1 MLSPYKVLDLSDE
14 RGHLCG
20 QILGDL
26 GADVVLVEPPNGSRS
41 RHTGPFYKDQP
52 HHDRSLAFWAFNRNK
67 RSITLDLERED
78 DRAKLRKL
86 AAGADF
92 LIESAASGAF
102 ARRGLDYPELSAL
115 NPRLIYVSISPFG
128 KDGPKA
134 DSAATDLTLVAAGGT
149 LLLQGDADRSP
160 LRITVPQAFLHAS
173 ADAAA
178 AALIAH
184 QERLRSGLGQ
194 YIDVSAQESISV
206 AAFSQPLVPSLGTT
220 GTMREAGGV
229 RAGKFVA
236 RQVWP
241 ARDGYVVAV
250 LWFGPAIGPATGRLM
265 HCAWEH
271 GFCDEATNNIDWMT
285 LDAKLTSG
293 EVPMEEFERLK
304 GIVAQFTSSL
314 TKAELMKLALERA
327 LLVAPVA
334 TIDEVVNSPHF
345 NARNYWTPIAHPEL
359 DAEVRYTGPF
369 AKFSETPIIHRRK
382 PPALGAHND
391 EVMKEWLPR
400 VSAAQPTS
408 TGASVNN
415 QLPLA
420 GLKVVDLF
428 WAMAGPATT
437 RVLADYGATVVKLE
451 STTRLDTCRTIG
463 PYVQSKFGIETSG
476 LFINLNAGKLGMTLD
491 LGKEEGRR
499 IFHDLVRW
507 ADVVTESFSP
517 KAMRAWG
524 LDYEQLRKVKPDLI
538 MVSSCLMGQTGPFA
552 KYAGYGNLAAAISG
566 FGNLCGW
573 PDRLPAGPYGSY
585 TDCVAPRF
593 TISSILAAL
602 EYRRRTGKGQY
613 IDISQAEASMT
624 FLAPAILDYTA
635 NGRVQRPIGD
645 RDHLMAPHGAYRCAG
660 DDIWIAIACG
670 SDEQWSTLCAL
681 MERKEL
687 AREPRFATMDARL
700 AHQDDLD
707 AIVTAWTCNLDASEL
722 EAKLQAHKIAA
733 AKVASST
740 DMLIDPQLVHREHI
754 VEVEHPKFDKVPVER
769 WAFKLSRTPGGPR
782 RTAPTLGCDNA
793 YVLETILGY
802 SKDRVRELIAGE
814 ILR

>member
-26 GADVVLVEPPNGSRS
+26 GADVVLVEPPGGSRS
-41 RHTGPFYKDQP
+41 RHTGPFYKDRA

-67 RSITLDLERED
+67 RSITLDLDREE
-78 DRAKLRKL
+78 DRVKFRNL

-92 LIESAASGAF
+92 LIESATPGSL
-102 ARRGLDYPELSAL
+102 ARRGLGFADLAAL
-115 NPRLIYVSISPFG
+115 NPRLIYVSITPFG
-128 KDGPKA
+128 QDGPKA
-134 DSAATDLTLVAAGGT
+134 DAAATDLTVAAAGGIVA
-149 LLLQGDADRSP
+149 LQGDADRSP

-184 QERLRSGLGQ
+184 HERLRSGLGQ
-194 YIDVSAQESISV
+194 HIDVSAQEAISL
-206 AAFSQPLVPSLGTT
+206 AAFSQPLVPALGTT
-220 GTMREAGGV
+220 GVMREAGGV

-250 LWFGPAIGPATGRLM
+250 LWFGPAIGAATSRLM
-265 HCAWEH
+265 QCAWER
-271 GFCDEATNNIDWMT
+271 GFCDEATYNIDWMT
-285 LDAKLTSG
+285 LDSKLTSG

-304 GIVAQFTSSL
+304 GIVERFTSSL
-314 TKAELMKLALERA
+314 TKAELMKLALERS

-345 NARNYWTPIAHPEL
+345 NARGYWTPIAHPEL
-359 DAEVRYTGPF
+359 DTEVRYTGPF
-369 AKFSETPIIHRRK
+369 AKFSETPIKHRRK

-391 EVMKEWLPR
+391 EVMREWLPR
-400 VSAAQPTS
+400 TSETRASASVS
-408 TGASVNN
+408 TG
-415 QLPLA
+415 LPLA
-420 GLKVVDLF
+420 GLKVLDCF

-451 STTRLDTCRTIG
+451 STSRLDTCRTIG

-476 LFINLNAGKLGMTLD
+476 LFMNLNAGKLGMTLD

-499 IFHDLVRW
+499 VFHDLVRW

-524 LDYEQLRKVKPDLI
+524 LDYEQLRKVKPDII

-566 FGNLCGW
+566 FGNMCGW
-573 PDRLPAGPYGSY
+573 PDRPPAGPYGSY

-593 TISSILAAL
+593 TVSSILAAL
-602 EYRRRTGKGQY
+602 DYRRRTGKGQY

-624 FLAPAILDYTA
+624 FLSPAILEYTA
-635 NGRVQRPIGD
+635 NGRVQGPIGD

-660 DDIWIAIACG
+660 DDTWIAIAC
-670 SDEQWSTLCAL
+670 SNDESWSALCAL
-681 MERKEL
+681 MDRKEL
-687 AREPRFATMDARL
+687 AHDPRFATMEARL
-700 AHQDDLD
+700 AHQNDLD
-707 AIVTAWTCNLDASEL
+707 AIVTAWTANLDASEL
-722 EAKLQAHKIAA
+722 EAKLQACKIAA

-740 DMLIDPQLVHREHI
+740 DMLIDPQLVHRGHI
-754 VEVEHPKFDKVPVER
+754 AELEHPTFGTVPVER
-769 WAFKLSRTPGGPR
+769 WSFKLSRTPGGPR
-782 RTAPTLGCDNA
+782 RTAPTLGRDNA

-802 SKDRVRELIAGE
+802 SKDRVKELIAGE
-814 ILR
+814 LLR